1 MVWSGSSTVVR
12 GMLLVAATVA
22 LTAAVSRTLMPDA
35 FGARSASAPMPKTP
49 QLSLDLAQSPAP
61 SPGAPT
67 AQGTGAA
74 SPGQVARPPDADRE
88 LALMLLPGLL
98 EMGVTV
104 PPMGPSDDGQAV
116 LKAVNGLR
124 REQGLPLFDE
134 MNQDVA
140 DYVDIALDR
149 YRERRANVIRAQ
161 MALDALG
168 YDAGPV
174 DGLLGPRT
182 TSAIKRYQ
190 ERMGLPVTGALTDEQ
205 IDALEVRSFD
215 RAARRQPRG

>member
-1 MVWSGSSTVVR
+1 
-12 GMLLVAATVA
+12 
-22 LTAAVSRTLMPDA
+22 
-35 FGARSASAPMPKTP
+35 
-49 QLSLDLAQSPAP
+49 
-61 SPGAPT
+61 
-67 AQGTGAA
+67 
-74 SPGQVARPPDADRE
+74 
-88 LALMLLPGLL
+88 
-98 EMGVTV
+98 
-104 PPMGPSDDGQAV
+104 MGPNDDGQAV
-116 LKAVNGLR
+116 LKAINGLR
-124 REQGLPLFDE
+124 RQQGLPLFDE

-140 DYVDIALDR
+140 DYVDIALDQ

-215 RAARRQPRG
+215 RAVRRQPRG

>member
-35 FGARSASAPMPKTP
+35 FGARSGPAPMPKTP
-49 QLSLDLAQSPAP
+49 QLSLDLAQSPAS
-61 SPGAPT
+61 SPGARTP
-67 AQGTGAA
+67 QGTGAA
-74 SPGQVARPPDADRE
+74 SPGQVPRPPDADRE

-98 EMGVTV
+98 EMGVPV
-104 PPMGPSDDGQAV
+104 PTMGPNDDGQAV
-116 LKAVNGLR
+116 LKAINGLR
-124 REQGLPLFDE
+124 RQQGLPLFDE

-140 DYVDIALDR
+140 DYVDIALDQ

-215 RAARRQPRG
+215 RAVRRQPRG